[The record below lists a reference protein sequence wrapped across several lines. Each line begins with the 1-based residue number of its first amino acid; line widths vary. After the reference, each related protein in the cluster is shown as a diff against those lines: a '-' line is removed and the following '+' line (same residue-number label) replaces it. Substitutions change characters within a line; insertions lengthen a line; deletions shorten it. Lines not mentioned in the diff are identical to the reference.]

1 MKEESVC
8 WLSLS
13 RHVTP
18 WVFSSLK
25 SCISHHPPSPW
36 VTEWIHSC
44 AGEKGGRS
52 VLQWLLRALFPVPQ
66 PLFLTKTCQTV
77 SLKGTKGR
85 VTFLYNS
92 YYAHLCGSVLVSLF
106 SFINNQV
113 QGAKTSLPPL
123 KSALHA
129 SLEQLS
135 CAVTIC
141 FPSLSIISSM
151 FISVQDSRPHHL
163 CCCGTGVE

>member
-1 MKEESVC
+1 MKEESFC
-8 WLSLS
+8 LLSLS

-25 SCISHHPPSPW
+25 SCISHYPPSPW

-52 VLQWLLRALFPVPQ
+52 VFQWLLRALFPVPQ

-77 SLKGTKGR
+77 RLMGRKGR

-92 YYAHLCGSVLVSLF
+92 LYAHLCGSVLVFLF
-106 SFINNQV
+106 SFINNQMLGV
-113 QGAKTSLPPL
+113 KTSLPHSNKL
-123 KSALHA
+123 LHA

-141 FPSLSIISSM
+141 FPSLSIVSFM
-151 FISVQDSRPHHL
+151 FISMQDSRPHHL
-163 CCCGTGVE
+163 YCCGTGVE